1 MQLSSFF
8 KGDFSL
14 GLSAMKINESFPDHI
29 IKKIKSFKNYKR
41 KKVGVL
47 GLSFKSESDDIRD
60 SLAIK
65 LLKKLKKNK
74 IKFYQSDEFYKNIK
88 NVKKEYLVKKSDIIV
103 LGAPH
108 KVYKKLKMDKKKLID
123 VWGFLKKI

>member
-29 IKKIKSFKNYKR
+29 IKKIKSFKNYNR
-41 KKVGVL
+41 KKVCVL

-65 LLKKLKKNK
+65 LLNKLKSNK
-74 IKFYQSDEFYKNIK
+74 LKYLQSDEFYKNKK
-88 NVKKEYLVKKSDIIV
+88 NIDKKTLMKKSDIII

-108 KVYKKLKMDKKKLID
+108 SAYKKLKIDPKKKLID
-123 VWGFLKKI
+123 VWGFF